1 MRAESLDH
9 TITETLTNTQVHM
22 TETVLAAA
30 TELVLQQKF
39 NVTLVLIRCIQAEN
53 VFAALQDVVLLDL
66 LVFYKQELNVCTLAK
81 VQRWSWPEGLILRCL
96 REILWLKLVAEL
108 YVRSIH
114 CLMFHETESTV
125 ADLNIHIVSVFS
137 YLLKLTYT

>member
-22 TETVLAAA
+22 TETVLAAT

-53 VFAALQDVVLLDL
+53 VFAALQDVLLLDL

-81 VQRWSWPEGLILRCL
+81 VQS
-96 REILWLKLVAEL
+96 
-108 YVRSIH
+108 
-114 CLMFHETESTV
+114 
-125 ADLNIHIVSVFS
+125 
-137 YLLKLTYT
+137 